1 MKKIQLFM
9 LALCALVSMAFTA
22 PAKVVGYFPY
32 WAQYSQFYPKDVRFQ
47 TVSHIHY
54 ASLSPSSDG
63 SLAFADEGD
72 KANFEDL
79 AKLSSANGVKLVAVI
94 GGMEAETN
102 LRAIAADARLR
113 SRFAEQAKQWVAQYG
128 LAGVELDWQNLAAG
142 EGEQFASLLG
152 ELREALGEE
161 AVLSAAVYPL
171 ASADAYPVLAL
182 NKLSYVTVFL
192 GDQMSDSESSLKP
205 NLSGQDLRKALDGL
219 VRKGVDSKLLVPVM
233 LLYGKSFAGATGL
246 GSSHQGIGS
255 GSDGIL
261 PWRELMEK
269 FDTPQYQVSFDEA
282 SLSEVA
288 VSSSEAIVF
297 TGIPSVQAMAKTVKT
312 EGFGGLAFYDLSQ
325 DHGEPMVSLLV
336 TAGKVLR
343 PDADYKKKKR

>member
-1 MKKIQLFM
+1 MKKMQLFM
-9 LALCALVSMAFTA
+9 LALCALASMAFSA
-22 PAKVVGYFPY
+22 QAKVVGYFPY

-47 TVSHIHY
+47 TVTHIHY
-54 ASLSPSSDG
+54 ASLSPASDG

-72 KANFEDL
+72 KGNFEEL
-79 AKLSSANGVKLVAVI
+79 AKLSTANGVKLVAVV
-94 GGMEAETN
+94 GGMEAEAN
-102 LRAIAADARLR
+102 LRAIATDARLR
-113 SRFAEQAKQWVAQYG
+113 ARFAGQVKQWVSQYG

-142 EGEQFASLLG
+142 EGEHFAALLG
-152 ELREALGEE
+152 ELRETLGDD
-161 AVLSAAVYPL
+161 AVISAAIYPL
-171 ASADAYPVLAL
+171 ASADAYPVSAL
-182 NKLSYVTVFL
+182 NKLSYVSVFL
-192 GDQMSDSESSLKP
+192 GDQMNDSESSLKP
-205 NLSGQDLRKALDGL
+205 NLSGRDLQKALGAL
-219 VRKGVDSKLLVPVM
+219 EEKGVDSKLLVPVM

-255 GSDGIL
+255 GSDGFL

-297 TGIPSVQAMAKTVKT
+297 TGIPSVQAMAKAVQAKQY
-312 EGFGGLAFYDLSQ
+312 GGVAFYDLSQ
-325 DHGEPMVSLLV
+325 DHGEPLVSLLV

-343 PDADYKKKKR
+343 PEVDYKKKKR